1 MPIDEV
7 QRQTEYSF
15 YTNLEEDR
23 TYGRVINHEIEIKFK
38 AMLYVYFSFLM
49 CLNSSRFLFLL
60 LLLMFI

>member
-15 YTNLEEDR
+15 YTYLEVDR